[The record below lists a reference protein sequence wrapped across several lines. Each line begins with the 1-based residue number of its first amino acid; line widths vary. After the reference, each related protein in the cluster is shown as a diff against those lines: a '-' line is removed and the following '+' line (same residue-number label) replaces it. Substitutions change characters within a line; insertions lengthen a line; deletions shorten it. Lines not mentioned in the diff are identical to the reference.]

1 MVEGNIFYNSIR
13 DTADNGGITRIYIVC
28 IDVTDTDALHA
39 SGWSSFGA
47 SHTGS
52 QTEKDTSIDNV
63 SHGDMA
69 DFDVFQMPS
78 VYCFQSQSPAM
89 FENAVGY
96 CNVLESSARFCTQF
110 DTSCTV
116 AMVWR
121 LRLIQF
127 PSTAEHGST
136 IVSADKTIRDC
147 YVFCILKV
155 S

>member
-28 IDVTDTDALHA
+28 IDVTDTDTLHA

-52 QTEKDTSIDNV
+52 QTEKDTGIDNV

-78 VYCFQSQSPAM
+78 VYCFQSQSPAV

-116 AMVWR
+116 AMVRR

-136 IVSADKTIRDC
+136 IVSADVTIRDC
-147 YVFCILKV
+147 YVFCIFKV

>member
-1 MVEGNIFYNSIR
+1 MVEGNIFYNPIR
-13 DTADNGGITRIYIVC
+13 DTADNGRITGIYIVC
-28 IDVTDTDALHA
+28 INVTDTDALHT

-47 SHTGS
+47 SHTGP
-52 QTEKDTSIDNV
+52 QTEKDAGIDNV

-69 DFDVFQMPS
+69 DFDVFQMSS

-96 CNVLESSARFCTQF
+96 GDILKSSTRFCTQF

-116 AMVWR
+116 AMVR
-121 LRLIQF
+121 CLRLIQF
-127 PSTAEHGST
+127 LSTAEHTST
-136 IVSADKTIRDC
+136 VVSADKAVRNRYIFRI
-147 YVFCILKV
+147 FKV